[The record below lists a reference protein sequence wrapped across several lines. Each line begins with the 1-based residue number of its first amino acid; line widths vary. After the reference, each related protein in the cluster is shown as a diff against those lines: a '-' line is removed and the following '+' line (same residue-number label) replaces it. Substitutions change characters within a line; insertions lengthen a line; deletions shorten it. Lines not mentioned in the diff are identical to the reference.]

1 MQSELLIQARRS
13 QINGGH
19 DTTQD
24 NDGDGI
30 MHRYRAVFISDV
42 HLLATKAQVERL
54 VLFMNRL
61 DTDKI
66 YINGDLID
74 FWSYRIRRLNQLGRL
89 MNGADSLKAEQ
100 THQDFIQKL
109 FRLTRKGTEVIYI
122 PGNHDEVVR
131 RLLKKSQPGLGLLI
145 TPEDDVPNATIK
157 RYMDAKKSGDLP
169 TGLNEE
175 QVEAIERQIGS
186 TFQWGHITVAPFAK
200 HKTLTG
206 ANILLMHGDE
216 FDFVHRHSS
225 ILVPIWKALGILGTQ
240 FRDAALSL
248 TTRLSRLEGYVRP
261 FGVMGTFSAAKEIE
275 RRIADGMKDDY
286 ATYAREYVDNL
297 NRHIIDQS
305 KTDPDYAA
313 EPLIS
318 FMMQGHTHNP
328 LITDDYKNTGDF
340 MRTEHCTLIVEGD
353 DGIFKMLRIDEK
365 GMPQETEEFGKPVV
379 PQPLRRD
386 EFLKRQTQKGLSNH
400 AA

>member
-1 MQSELLIQARRS
+1 MQSELLIQARRAHA
-13 QINGGH
+13 NGNAQAIH
-19 DTTQD
+19 DD
-24 NDGDGI
+24 NGEGTK
-30 MHRYRAVFISDV
+30 HRYRAVFISDI

-54 VLFMNRL
+54 VQFLNKL

-74 FWSYRIRRLNQLGRL
+74 LWSYRIRRVNQLGRL
-89 MNGADSLKAEQ
+89 INSTDVIKAEQ

-131 RLLKKSQPGLGLLI
+131 RLLKKSQPGTRLLI
-145 TPEDDVPNATIK
+145 TPNDDVPDATIE
-157 RYMDAKKSGDLP
+157 RYLESERFAGKS
-169 TGLNEE
+169 GLNEK
-175 QVEAIERQIGS
+175 QIAAIERQIGG
-186 TFQWGHITVAPFAK
+186 TFQWGHITIAPFAK
-200 HKTLTG
+200 HRSLTG
-206 ANILLMHGDE
+206 ATILLMHGDE

-225 ILVPIWKALGILGTQ
+225 VLVPIWKALGILGTQ

-261 FGVMGTFSAAKEIE
+261 YGILGAFSAAKEIE

-297 NRHIIDQS
+297 NRHIIDKS

-328 LITDDYKNTGDF
+328 LITDDYMNTGDF
-340 MRTEHCTLIVEGD
+340 MRTEHCTLIVERD
-353 DGIFKMLRIDEK
+353 DGVFEMLRIDEK
-365 GMPQETEEFGKPVV
+365 GIPQATEAFGKAVI

-386 EFLKRQTQKGLSNH
+386 EFLKRQTQKGLTVH